1 MPNQSTLAGTQSHP
15 DGRHGGERGCDTDQA
30 ADDALGDCNASGALR
45 NAISRT
51 RFSIPLTAHACLVPL
66 SLFRSFPFTVSCLPF
81 TLVTATALITGA
93 TEGIGRATAIALG
106 KAGYRVGVVARTEAK
121 VRQLVAH
128 LKEEGI
134 EAAGAAADVGQ
145 AEPVERAVAQL
156 QKALGEVDLLVNN
169 AGVLIAKPFEELTL
183 DDWDT
188 TMAVNV
194 RSLYLMSRAVLP
206 AMRRRKRG
214 TIVNVASL
222 AGRNG
227 FAGGTAYSASK
238 HAVLGFSR
246 SLMLEVRKENIRV
259 IAICPGSV
267 DTGMLR
273 DQTMLKSNPD
283 RILQPEDVAD
293 TIVQALRLPE
303 RALVSEL
310 DVRPTNP

>member
-1 MPNQSTLAGTQSHP
+1 M
-15 DGRHGGERGCDTDQA
+15 
-30 ADDALGDCNASGALR
+30 ASR
-45 NAISRT
+45 SR
-51 RFSIPLTAHACLVPL
+51 
-66 SLFRSFPFTVSCLPF
+66 FTVYRSRVPN
-81 TLVTATALITGA
+81 TALITGA
-93 TEGIGRATAIALG
+93 TEGIGRATALALG
-106 KAGYRVGVVARTEAK
+106 RSGYRVGVVARTESTIDD
-121 VRQLVAH
+121 LVNELAR
-128 LKEEGI
+128 EGI

-145 AEPVERAVAQL
+145 PDAVDRAYRDLTA
-156 QKALGEVDLLVNN
+156 ALGEVEVLVNN

-188 TMAVNV
+188 TMATNV
-194 RSLYLMSRAVLP
+194 KSLYLMSRAVLP
-206 AMRRRKRG
+206 AMRRHKRG

-227 FAGGTAYSASK
+227 FVGGTAYCASK

-259 IAICPGSV
+259 IAVCPGSV

-273 DQTMLKSNPD
+273 DQSMLKSDPQ
-283 RILQPEDVAD
+283 RILKPADVAE
-293 TIVQALRLPE
+293 TIVHAIQLPE